1 MAYAARFVLHCG
13 RHRYSPHVI
22 APESVMRYISTVAGR
37 QHTIALDENGPV
49 RCIVLD
55 GRELT
60 INWQHVGLTR
70 QPAIPSGDQPASQQ
84 SIVAGSHSYDV
95 YILPLARGP
104 DGGTGR
110 LMEVHIDGLPYVVA
124 VQDERSESFEQL
136 AGGAHVSDDV
146 VIRAPMP
153 GLVSSVLADIGD
165 EVRRGQTVVVLEAMK
180 MENDL
185 PTPRAGVVKA
195 VHVTRGQAVNQH
207 DALAVVGDPPG
218 TSGATEPGEVDE

>member
-1 MAYAARFVLHCG
+1 
-13 RHRYSPHVI
+13 
-22 APESVMRYISTVAGR
+22 MRYISTVAGR
-37 QHTIALDENGPV
+37 QHTIELDENGPM
-49 RCIVLD
+49 RRIVLD

-60 INWQHVGLTR
+60 INWQRVGTAR
-70 QPAIPSGDQPASQQ
+70 QPTVPSGDQPASQH
-84 SIVAGSHSYDV
+84 SILVGSHSYDV
-95 YILPLARGP
+95 YVLPLAKGP

-110 LMEVHIDGLPYVVA
+110 LVEVHIDGLPYRVA
-124 VQDERSESFEQL
+124 VQDERSESLEQL

-185 PTPRAGVVKA
+185 TTPRAGVVKA
-195 VHVTRGQAVNQH
+195 VHVAKGQAVNQH
-207 DALAVVGDPPG
+207 DALAVIGDPPG
-218 TSGATEPGEVDE
+218 TPEATEPGEVEE